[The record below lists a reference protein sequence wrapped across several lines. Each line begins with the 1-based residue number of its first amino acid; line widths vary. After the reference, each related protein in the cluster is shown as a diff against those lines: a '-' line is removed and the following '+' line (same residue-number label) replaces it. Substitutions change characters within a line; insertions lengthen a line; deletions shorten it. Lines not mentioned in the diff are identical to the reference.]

1 MAKEIIIDINVK
13 DAEQALADLNETLKV
28 QKNIIADLEIANT
41 KLENKLEKTSKKDL
55 NRRRNISKAITKN
68 KQLIKEEQAG
78 IKKNTLARD
87 EANTSLKKA
96 KNNTVSLSGAMNV
109 LGVQTGSLST
119 GLTLLSAGG
128 LKKTIAGFLTLK
140 TLAMASVFG
149 LIIGAITALKTAFT
163 ASEEGQNKFLS
174 IMTQIGVVVGNVTD
188 IVANLGMGLINAGKS
203 LAKLVTGD
211 FAGATAAFA
220 EMTVNVMEATNGIKN
235 FGEETKKEI
244 KQAKE
249 IADQRA
255 KADIAERKLILERAE
270 ANRKVAELR
279 EKAADKENVTV
290 EERIKA
296 IKEAGQIE
304 ADITAKEIEAA
315 RLRFEA
321 KKAEN
326 SLSKS
331 TKEDLNEE
339 AQLQATLIDLE
350 TARLKKQKALTAE
363 ITTALREE
371 ESERNRII
379 SERKAKEAE
388 EKKLKDEQ
396 DKIDAQKKAD
406 QDKLDKEAADKLAA
420 ETLERDQRVAAS
432 EIEIE
437 QRKLNAKK
445 ASTDGIISLFGAES
459 NAGRAA
465 AALKGVL
472 AAQEMIQEAKKTIT
486 FSSLAAAK
494 SSTAIAEGT
503 AQTAKIGFPQNIPML
518 IAYAIQA
525 AGIISS
531 ITAAVG
537 KSKAVASSL
546 GGSTGGTTTTPSFR
560 AAPTPSAPPAFNI
573 VGSSET
579 NQLANAI
586 GDQNQQPIQAFV
598 VANDVTTAQS
608 LDRNIVNGASIG

>member
-13 DAEQALADLNETLKV
+13 DAEQALANLNETLKV
-28 QKNIIADLEIANT
+28 QKNIIADLQIANT
-41 KLENKLEKTSKKDL
+41 KLEDKLEKTSKKDL
-55 NRRRNISKAITKN
+55 NRRRNITQAITKN

-87 EANTSLKKA
+87 EANTSLKVA
-96 KNNTVSLSGAMNV
+96 KDNTTDLSGAINI
-109 LGVQTGSLST
+109 LDSKTGGLAS
-119 GLTLLSAGG
+119 GLTNLSAGG
-128 LKKTIAGFLTLK
+128 LKKTIKGFLTLK

-174 IMTQIGVVVGNVTD
+174 IMTQIGAVVGNVTD
-188 IVANLGMGLINAGKS
+188 IVANLGMGLFNAGKS
-203 LAKLVTGD
+203 LAKLIKGD

-296 IKEAGQIE
+296 IKEAGEIE

-494 SSTAIAEGT
+494 SSIAIEEGT

-531 ITAAVG
+531 ISSAIG

-546 GGSTGGTTTTPSFR
+546 GGSAGGTTTTPSFR

-573 VGSSET
+573 VGASET
-579 NQLANAI
+579 NQLAGAI
-586 GDQNQQPIQAFV
+586 GNQTQQPIQAFV

-608 LDRNIVNGASIG
+608 LDRNIVQGASIG